1 MTVSISRPRITQASG
16 SANTAASWARPG
28 GRTWMF
34 RAGTA
39 TNSVM
44 PPSTVTPSSSS
55 FSQRFTRPTL
65 QCRQMPHPMQI
76 STATEA
82 PTGTSV
88 TRSPTATTSPVISW
102 PTMNLRRRARI
113 HLAVDALVAAAD
125 PRDAHAD
132 EDLPGAHGRDRHVL
146 EDDAALG
153 RILDDGEHGRPR
165 ASLRTA
171 GARGAAPPHARS
183 T

>member
-1 MTVSISRPRITQASG
+1 
-16 SANTAASWARPG
+16 
-28 GRTWMF
+28 MF

-55 FSQRFTRPTL
+55 FSQRLTRPTL
-65 QCRQMPHPMQI
+65 QWRQMPHPMQI

-82 PTGTSV
+82 PSGH
-88 TRSPTATTSPVISW
+88 
-102 PTMNLRRRARI
+102 LRHALADGHDLPRDLVADDEAAPARR
-113 HLAVDALVAAAD
+113 VDLVVDPLIAAAD

-153 RILDDGEHGRPR
+153 RILDDGEHAGSLERAREPLALEQSCRLAREVRDDRDPR
-165 ASLRTA
+165 RRA
-171 GARGAAPPHARS
+171 GSP
-183 T
+183 